1 MSEERYSVQVL
12 RDCIDLQTKKGQDY
26 QNAVS
31 TVKQADYYR
40 LGLNTIYDIM
50 HAKMLRM
57 KSLLETAEHDKSA
70 KVNFESISDSAKDL
84 INYASFFASYAEG
97 KMDGQNPEHDI
108 FNRPKKPEYTF
119 PDHLVV
125 PPVLKPF
132 MGNFDNSSAKA
143 SNFHVLGDL
152 VVSGKITAGDNI
164 FVDKTAAEAGIYKE
178 WASILASDEIED
190 AKYEVKSDTP
200 VMVEPTVAET
210 VKFLDSGDANGAM
223 FSKHTGNPFVYNYKT
238 VENAIPYIAEESEIV
253 KATVEALDSN
263 PDLGKPFDPNR
274 ILNNAIW
281 PETSEEE
288 ENSLKNWSVER
299 NGHW

>member
-1 MSEERYSVQVL
+1 MSERYSVQVL
-12 RDCIDLQTKKGQDY
+12 KDCIDLQTKKGQDY

-97 KMDGQNPEHDI
+97 KMDGQNPSNDI

-119 PDHLVV
+119 PDHAVV
-125 PPVLKPF
+125 PPYLKPF
-132 MGNFDNSSAKA
+132 MGSTEEQ
-143 SNFHVLGDL
+143 LGR
-152 VVSGKITAGDNI
+152 
-164 FVDKTAAEAGIYKE
+164 YKE
-178 WASILASDEIED
+178 WASIIASDEIED
-190 AKYEVKSDTP
+190 AKYEVTEAVKEFMLDSLATP
-200 VMVEPTVAET
+200 PLAPVRVEPTVAET

-223 FSKHTGNPFVYNYKT
+223 FSQHTGNPFVYNYKT
-238 VENAIPYIAEESEIV
+238 VETAVPY
-253 KATVEALDSN
+253 T
-263 PDLGKPFDPNR
+263 
-274 ILNNAIW
+274 AIW
-281 PETSEEE
+281 PETTEEE
-288 ENSLKNWSVER
+288 ENTDWSKHHESR
-299 NGHW
+299 W